1 VDLGLDLDEAQ
12 WADGWARVLGP
23 EIPATVVLLR
33 ELEPRVPMYLF
44 SNTNPAHH
52 RIWSVRNAQ
61 ALKPMRRQF
70 LSFELG
76 RRKPE
81 RESFVRIGSELAMPL
96 EHILFFDDSLPNVEG
111 ARASGMQA
119 VHVRSPAD
127 VKRAVAP
134 WLEDTL
140 R

>member
-1 VDLGLDLDEAQ
+1 VA
-12 WADGWARVLGP
+12 
-23 EIPATVVLLR
+23 LLR

-44 SNTNPAHH
+44 SNTNSAHH
-52 RIWSVRNAQ
+52 GIWSVRNAH

-70 LSFELG
+70 LSFEMG

-81 RESFVRIGSELAMPL
+81 REAFERIATELALPPDR
-96 EHILFFDDSLPNVEG
+96 ILFFDDSLANVEG
-111 ARASGMQA
+111 ARAAGMQA

-134 WLEDTL
+134 WLEGA
-140 R
+140 RR